1 MARAQELADNS
12 KPDMLHK
19 HLDKYAKQL
28 CPVIDVFGQTY
39 HWSVRQIEYA
49 TDLIFKSSEILTP
62 LYDTLSREE
71 VEEGGVAKG
80 NVNKNPASRLAE
92 KVGHIQDS
100 LCDLEDLEVFVHSGF
115 S

>member
-62 LYDTLSREE
+62 LYDTLSQEK
-71 VEEGGVAKG
+71 VEERVLPKETSTSTPRPG
-80 NVNKNPASRLAE
+80 
-92 KVGHIQDS
+92 
-100 LCDLEDLEVFVHSGF
+100 
-115 S
+115 